1 MEFTTREDIEAPIE
15 YVFDQVTDFAS
26 FERSIMRRGGD
37 VERIAGGDTAAVGT
51 KWRVKFLLRGAE
63 RLVNAQVVAVD
74 APNAVTIDITSKS
87 ADATLKVDL
96 VALSPA
102 RTRLYVSA
110 AAAAKSIPAKLL
122 FQSVKFARHKNKGKF
137 SALVASF
144 AEDVETRYRS

>member
-37 VERIAGGDTAAVGT
+37 VERISGGDTAVVGT

-63 RLVNAQVVAVD
+63 RLVNAEVVAVD
-74 APNAVTIDITSKS
+74 APNAITIDMMSKNV
-87 ADATLKVDL
+87 DATLQVDL

-102 RTRLYVSA
+102 RTRLNVRA
-110 AAAAKSIPAKLL
+110 TAAAKSIPAKLL
-122 FQSVKFARHKNKGKF
+122 FQSVKFARNKNKNKF
-137 SALVASF
+137 GAMVANF
-144 AEDVETRYRS
+144 AKDVETRFRS